1 MTLGNDGVEIKGGQ
15 VILSFNSMHAYNVC
29 NGSGFWSEFT
39 TANIST
45 PVTVTRANMVFAACI
60 GNMPD
65 KFTEQQ
71 LMAHFQKKGFP
82 VNFVKK
88 LWAGSTACKIKI
100 EVPSRKALIQLA
112 EPDALKNLFGL
123 RRTYEVVQ
131 YEDRRE
137 GRCWRC
143 SRFGHN
149 QYNCIQGLR
158 CKRCGETGHEATP
171 FNGTTCAKDSH
182 CGNCGGNHEA
192 DDPTCPML
200 KKWLEDM
207 KAHRER
213 GKNRRGQTQTGPRGF
228 DRQQQPRAGD
238 HLNLGDYLPTGNAW
252 GNTQPQQGPDH
263 QTRQTPMDESHHGFN
278 FDLDSDIHFP
288 QQNQN
293 LNTGTQQGQPNNNT
307 GGRRRGRSPSPAYG
321 QNQRNIR
328 LEQKVD
334 KVETDISQIKT
345 QFADLANKMNQILS
359 SFNSDKTGRSTFASD
374 PTATCASNPPLR
386 ADQRAPQGYNVL
398 LLPSV
403 GDPTAPP
410 KPSETITVPLPP
422 TQPPPPDAN
431 LIRYTENMPK
441 GIHDNSKRAGI
452 PQQLLNAKQRKSLDI
467 EAASAKPI
475 LKPSYIRF
483 HKPNMAKAGLYTT
496 NNLVII
502 PKSCC
507 TITEKAPCL
516 PPPKM
521 QHDLIEVSEE
531 DREQDQ
537 QATMKLLQDLRG
549 TASAPQHNASS

>member
-1 MTLGNDGVEIKGGQ
+1 MERKEI
-15 VILSFNSMHAYNVC
+15 Y
-29 NGSGFWSEFT
+29 
-39 TANIST
+39 
-45 PVTVTRANMVFAACI
+45 
-60 GNMPD
+60 
-65 KFTEQQ
+65 
-71 LMAHFQKKGFP
+71 
-82 VNFVKK
+82 
-88 LWAGSTACKIKI
+88 
-100 EVPSRKALIQLA
+100 
-112 EPDALKNLFGL
+112 
-123 RRTYEVVQ
+123 
-131 YEDRRE
+131 
-137 GRCWRC
+137 
-143 SRFGHN
+143 
-149 QYNCIQGLR
+149 
-158 CKRCGETGHEATP
+158 
-171 FNGTTCAKDSH
+171 
-182 CGNCGGNHEA
+182 
-192 DDPTCPML
+192 
-200 KKWLEDM
+200 
-207 KAHRER
+207 
-213 GKNRRGQTQTGPRGF
+213 
-228 DRQQQPRAGD
+228 
-238 HLNLGDYLPTGNAW
+238 
-252 GNTQPQQGPDH
+252 
-263 QTRQTPMDESHHGFN
+263 
-278 FDLDSDIHFP
+278 
-288 QQNQN
+288 
-293 LNTGTQQGQPNNNT
+293 
-307 GGRRRGRSPSPAYG
+307 
-321 QNQRNIR
+321 
-328 LEQKVD
+328 

-441 GIHDNSKRAGI
+441 GIHDNSKRAGV

-475 LKPSYIRF
+475 LKPCYIRF

-549 TASAPQHNASS
+549 TASAPQHNASG